1 MIGKQLHVGKLHP
14 TQKILQP
21 IKNYIQCKAIGGL
34 YTSSYLGEKLGSDWI
49 QWCLCN
55 EFNIPVDNIWNGW
68 LLTIKKEANI
78 FVVDSLEKMD
88 FLYDRY
94 GFTMF
99 EGSNMEQINYEK
111 MQKDY
116 DGIHMT
122 SHGEQVTRHGG
133 MFSSHPRITMRSM
146 YGWDCES
153 THLFKDVIESI
164 EEVELKIEDDREAI
178 EDIWK
183 EIIKNDKQST

>member
-1 MIGKQLHVGKLHP
+1 MFEKQLHVGKIHP
-14 TQKILQP
+14 AEKIILP

-34 YTSSYLGEKLGSDWI
+34 YTSSYLGEEQGSEWI

-55 EFNIPVDNIWNGW
+55 EFNIPVDNLWKGW
-68 LLTIKKEANI
+68 LITIKKEANI

-111 MQKDY
+111 MQNDF

-122 SHGEQVTRHGG
+122 SYGERVTRHGG
-133 MFSSHPRITMRSM
+133 MFTSNPRKNLRTM

-153 THLFKDVIESI
+153 THLFRDVMESI
-164 EEVELKIEDDREAI
+164 EEVELKIEDREQ

-183 EIIKNDKQST
+183 EISKDGKQST